1 MLVVIGRAECHVV
14 PSGGHHITN
23 ALGNDDGNGA
33 DAEGVFLV
41 RLSEAVSGQVNN
53 EAAHLIHP
61 ADDARIARRHGI
73 MGEGKASL
81 AARSGGEL
89 EALVLVKLVAF
100 TGQVSDGVVPP
111 ELEPRQSTDV
121 LAESAPVFAASA
133 FRHGLPVQ
141 GNWAT
146 ESVTELG
153 KSARWWAATV
163 LRRADW
169 YWPRLPVSGK
179 RN

>member
-23 ALGNDDGNGA
+23 ALRDDDGNWA
-33 DAEGVFLV
+33 DAEGIFLV
-41 RLSEAVSGQVNN
+41 RLSQAVGGQVYN
-53 EAAHLIHP
+53 ESAHLIHP

-81 AARSGGEL
+81 ASGSVGEL

-100 TGQVSDGVVPP
+100 SGQVSDGVVTP

-133 FRHGLPVQ
+133 FRHGPPVQ

-146 ESVTELG
+146 EPVAELG

-163 LRRADW
+163 LRRADR
-169 YWPRLPVSGK
+169 YWSSLPVSGK